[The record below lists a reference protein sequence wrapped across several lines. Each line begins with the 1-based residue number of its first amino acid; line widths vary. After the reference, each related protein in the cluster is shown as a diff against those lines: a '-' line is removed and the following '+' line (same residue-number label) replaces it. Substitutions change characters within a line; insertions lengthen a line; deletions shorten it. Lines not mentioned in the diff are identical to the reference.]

1 MTEHIT
7 GDPVVDKPAST
18 ALDTQPVRSG
28 LQFQPRVRAGI
39 QLQISERRLLL
50 MLGDAVATVCAVFIG
65 LMVWSVVAR
74 EPFNAAFVLSRAA
87 WFAVLPPMWF
97 FLASANDFYNLRVT
111 ARRGQSM
118 IRLLFIEMQLVVVY
132 LIIFFLAGRD
142 ELPRL
147 FILYYAILSFVLI
160 ALWRLTRPYLIGW
173 TASRRRALVVGDG
186 PTADSIQQA
195 IAEEAADD
203 YLVVGVIGSSEDHG
217 APRSQLGTGRDLP
230 RLVKSKN
237 ISELIIA
244 YDSTLPADVFQ
255 GILGCY
261 EQGVAIVPMPIL
273 YEQITGRV
281 PIEHVGQAH
290 WAVVLP
296 LEGNSLSLRIYL
308 FLKRLMDMALALA
321 GLACF
326 GLLLIPL
333 AIVMK
338 LDSPGP
344 LFFTQERTG
353 RGGKVFKIVKL
364 RSMIPDAEKHT
375 GPQWATEDDP
385 RITRVGKLLR
395 KSRLDEVP
403 QLINVLRGDMSI
415 VGPRPERPVFVEQLS
430 EQIPFYRTRLL
441 VTPGLTGWAQVRY
454 RYGNTAEDALKKL
467 QYDLYYIRHR
477 SLTLDVLIMFRT
489 LGRVL
494 SMAGT

>member
-1 MTEHIT
+1 MAEN
-7 GDPVVDKPAST
+7 PVSP

-28 LQFQPRVRAGI
+28 LQFQPRVRTGI

-50 MLGDAVATVCAVFIG
+50 MAGDGFATVFAVFVG
-65 LMVWSVVAR
+65 LAVWSIVAR
-74 EPFNAAFVLSRAA
+74 EPFDARFVLPRVY
-87 WFAVLPPMWF
+87 WFAVLPPVWF

-118 IRLLFIEMQLVVVY
+118 IRLLFIELQLVVVY

-160 ALWRLTRPYLIGW
+160 AVWRLARPYLIGW
-173 TASRRRALVVGDG
+173 TASRRRALIVGSG
-186 PTADSIQQA
+186 PTAESIQQA
-195 IAEEAADD
+195 IAEEAAGE
-203 YLVVGVIGSSEDHG
+203 YRVLGMIGSSEENG
-217 APRSQLGTGRDLP
+217 APRSPLGTGRDLP
-230 RLVKSKN
+230 RLVKRLA
-237 ISELIIA
+237 ISELIVA
-244 YDSTLPADVFQ
+244 YDTALPVDVFQ
-255 GILGCY
+255 GILACY
-261 EQGVAIVPMPIL
+261 EQGVTIVPMPIL

-281 PIEHVGQAH
+281 PIEHVGQVH

-308 FLKRLMDMALALA
+308 FLKRLMDIAVALV

-326 GLLLIPL
+326 GLILAPL
-333 AIVMK
+333 GIAMQ
-338 LDSPGP
+338 LDSRGP
-344 LFFTQERTG
+344 LFYRQERTG
-353 RGGKVFKIVKL
+353 RGGKVFHIVKL

-375 GPQWATEDDP
+375 GPQWATDDDP
-385 RITRVGKLLR
+385 RITRIGRFLR
-395 KSRLDEVP
+395 KTRLDEAP
-403 QLINVLRGDMSI
+403 QLINVLRGEMSI

-454 RYGNTAEDALKKL
+454 HYGNTAEDALRKL